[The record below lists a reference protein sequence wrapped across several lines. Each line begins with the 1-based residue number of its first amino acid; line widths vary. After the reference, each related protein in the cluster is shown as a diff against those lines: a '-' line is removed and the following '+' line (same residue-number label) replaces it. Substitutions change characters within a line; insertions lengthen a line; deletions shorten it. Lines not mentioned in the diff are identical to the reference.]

1 MLKVRTIACPVCA
14 TRLRVRS
21 LDAVSDSD
29 ACPECGASLKATAD
43 QQSADLQA
51 TEAAP
56 LHPALVPASNSPWR
70 PGPAGIAAALT
81 GLLGLAIVVPLL
93 VGSPESQSGDDSV
106 PGVASQNPGSQTES
120 PPVSIAAKETGD
132 DSVQGVASQN
142 PGSQTESPPVSIAA
156 KDGPLK
162 ASNVKPATA
171 GADDS
176 PQTEV
181 VVAAPPA
188 PEKVHDSVPAGSEI
202 SIVPDGIKVA
212 VASEEPAEKS
222 PIQQASV
229 VTVEPRTPS
238 ADAPDKSKTPPAAS
252 QPTPTPPASLDERLD
267 VPIAK
272 FALKNL
278 TTLRSVL
285 ETVEI
290 MANIQIEASSDV
302 DEAVWERDVA
312 FSLDDTSPR
321 GILNEAASRSGL
333 TVTVSGDRVTL
344 KSADR

>member
-106 PGVASQNPGSQTES
+106 P
-120 PPVSIAAKETGD
+120 
-132 DSVQGVASQN
+132 GVASQN

>member
-56 LHPALVPASNSPWR
+56 LHPALVKASNSPWR

-106 PGVASQNPGSQTES
+106 P
-120 PPVSIAAKETGD
+120 
-132 DSVQGVASQN
+132 GVASQN

>member
-106 PGVASQNPGSQTES
+106 PGVASHNPGSG
-120 PPVSIAAKETGD
+120 A
-132 DSVQGVASQN
+132 
-142 PGSQTESPPVSIAA
+142 ESPPVSIAA
-156 KDGPLK
+156 KDGPPK
-162 ASNVKPATA
+162 ASNVKPPT
-171 GADDS
+171 GRADDS
-176 PQTEV
+176 PQTELI
-181 VVAAPPA
+181 VADSPA
-188 PEKVHDSVPAGSEI
+188 PEKVGEPEPAGSEI

-222 PIQQASV
+222 PIQQASGV
-229 VTVEPRTPS
+229 KVEPGNQLTET
-238 ADAPDKSKTPPAAS
+238 PDKPKTPPAAP
-252 QPTPTPPASLDERLD
+252 QPPPTPPASLDERLD

-272 FALKNL
+272 FELKNL

-285 ETVEI
+285 ETVEV
-290 MANIQIEASSDV
+290 MANVRIEASSEV
-302 DEAVWERDVA
+302 DDAVWERDVV
-312 FSLDDTSPR
+312 FSLEDTSPR
-321 GILNEAASRSGL
+321 AILNEAASRSGL
-333 TVTVSGDRVTL
+333 TVTISGDRVTL